1 MNTFVQ
7 GLRHAYTSLCHAMLR
22 AQSRLLSWVPEI
34 CPNSRTR
41 RSSAGHTPMKCNRP
55 PVKCTSN
62 HKCVETPERPCKVSK
77 SCHQNGMGCEDQNL
91 IKALWR
97 SQAPLP
103 SLCIHL
109 ASVWEKRIF
118 VFITIPSY
126 SCVLLPPPLLS
137 RTPSIR
143 YCNLYPPLTY
153 IQEYS
158 QWNITSVLHLGTR
171 RTNSAQNR
179 LLEVLFH
186 FQVLLHSRKVCMQTL
201 RQYVICAMP

>member
-1 MNTFVQ
+1 VQ
-7 GLRHAYTSLCHAMLR
+7 RYAS
-22 AQSRLLSWVPEI
+22 
-34 CPNSRTR
+34 CPNLVSCRGYLKIAQLAYQKELSRPLTYETQQATCEIHQQSWMR
-41 RSSAGHTPMKCNRP
+41 RNSRASLQ
-55 PVKCTSN
+55 
-62 HKCVETPERPCKVSK
+62 CKVTK
-77 SCHQNGMGCEDQNL
+77 SCHRNVMGCEDQNL

-97 SQAPLP
+97 SQAPLQ

-143 YCNLYPPLTY
+143 YCSLYPPLTY